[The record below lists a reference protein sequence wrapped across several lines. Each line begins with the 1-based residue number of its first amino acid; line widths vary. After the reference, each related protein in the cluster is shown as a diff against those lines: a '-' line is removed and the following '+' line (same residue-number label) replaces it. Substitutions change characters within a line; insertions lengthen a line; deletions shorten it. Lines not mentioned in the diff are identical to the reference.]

1 MNNAR
6 RKASQ
11 AVIESLKAI
20 PVTDIIG
27 TIGDAKA
34 TLEEICEEEQEAYEN
49 MPEGIQYGEK
59 GEAAQEAI
67 NNLEYADNE
76 LYELSSFLERLDE
89 AISYLEEAQA

>member
-1 MNNAR
+1 
-6 RKASQ
+6 
-11 AVIESLKAI
+11 
-20 PVTDIIG
+20 
-27 TIGDAKA
+27 
-34 TLEEICEEEQEAYEN
+34 

-89 AISYLEEAQA
+89 AISYLEEPKHEPHCRGDRLYALPLG